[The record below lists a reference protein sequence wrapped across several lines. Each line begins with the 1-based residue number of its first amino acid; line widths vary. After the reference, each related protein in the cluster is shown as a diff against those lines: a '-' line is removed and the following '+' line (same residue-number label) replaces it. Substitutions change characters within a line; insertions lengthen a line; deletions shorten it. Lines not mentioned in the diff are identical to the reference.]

1 MHTRV
6 PHDSDNVHLIGTAV
20 YFFAYYGWA
29 VIYLIQQ
36 YKDGFVSK
44 YSREATMTSRAV
56 CDELDSILADDR
68 RSYDVVAKNELQ
80 ACRDEFDC
88 LVHKRNALIHAHPIT
103 DQDGSQI
110 LSYQGRAGRPLPR
123 SEEHTS

>member
-1 MHTRV
+1 
-6 PHDSDNVHLIGTAV
+6 
-20 YFFAYYGWA
+20 
-29 VIYLIQQ
+29 
-36 YKDGFVSK
+36 
-44 YSREATMTSRAV
+44 MTSRAV
-56 CDELDSILADDR
+56 GDELDSILADDR

-110 LSYQGRAGRPLPR
+110 LSYQGRAGRPLPDMKWPV
-123 SEEHTS
+123 EEVQAAIREFDAAACKIGRASCRERVCQYV